1 MSHIGSLL
9 SEAATLM
16 MTGMLVVFAF
26 LTIMV
31 YLVSLMSK
39 IVPQE
44 TPPLPSDVS
53 RQSPPTLT
61 HSTDVSPQVVA
72 AISAAVHQYRSS
84 AKHK

>member
-1 MSHIGSLL
+1 MNHIGSLL

-31 YLVSLMSK
+31 YLVTLMSK

-44 TPPLPSDVS
+44 TPPLSPDVS
-53 RQSPPTLT
+53 QSPQKPT

>member
-31 YLVSLMSK
+31 YLVTLMSK

-44 TPPLPSDVS
+44 TPPLPPDVS
-53 RQSPPTLT
+53 QST

-84 AKHK
+84 AKHKL

>member
-9 SEAATLM
+9 SEATTLM

-26 LTIMV
+26 LTMMV
-31 YLVSLMSK
+31 FLVSLMSRL
-39 IVPQE
+39 VPKE
-44 TPPLPSDVS
+44 TPPL
-53 RQSPPTLT
+53 SPAGSKSAQTPIN
-61 HSTDVSPQVVA
+61 STDVSPQVVA

>member
-31 YLVSLMSK
+31 YLVTLMSK

-44 TPPLPSDVS
+44 TPPLPPDAS
-53 RQSPPTLT
+53 QSPQTLT